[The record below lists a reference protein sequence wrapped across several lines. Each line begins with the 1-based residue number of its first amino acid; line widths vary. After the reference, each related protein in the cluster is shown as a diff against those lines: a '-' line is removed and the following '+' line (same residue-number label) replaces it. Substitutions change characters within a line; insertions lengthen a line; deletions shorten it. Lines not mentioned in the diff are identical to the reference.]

1 MKWNIIGYMGKPK
14 SSKKCAFIDKMKRG
28 LKTFT
33 GIKQGSESHSNA
45 NMGFFFFFLMEKE
58 DDLED
63 RAAEKN
69 RIENHIQRTGSFSRS
84 ILCP

>member
-1 MKWNIIGYMGKPK
+1 MEYNWIHGKTKKFQKVCLHRQNEKRPQHFYWHKARLRK
-14 SSKKCAFIDKMKRG
+14 SLKCKHG
-28 LKTFT
+28 L
-33 GIKQGSESHSNA
+33 
-45 NMGFFFFFLMEKE
+45 FFFFLMEKE